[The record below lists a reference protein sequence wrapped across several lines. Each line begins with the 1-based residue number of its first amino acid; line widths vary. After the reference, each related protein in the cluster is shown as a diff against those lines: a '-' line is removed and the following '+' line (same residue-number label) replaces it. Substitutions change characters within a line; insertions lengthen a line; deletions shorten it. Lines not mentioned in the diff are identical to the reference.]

1 MAGCTLVE
9 RFNGKLS
16 QYIISAQAS
25 QRKFEIELRK
35 CGALIFPLSLL
46 SDPSLD
52 PFFRIFRIFKSS
64 LDFEMPAW
72 GNCPCALKL
81 IRVDLI
87 PENPGKSVEIA
98 EL

>member
-1 MAGCTLVE
+1 MHIGR

-25 QRKFEIELRK
+25 QRKFEIEPWK

-46 SDPSLD
+46 SE
-52 PFFRIFRIFKSS
+52 PFQNFQNFQNS
-64 LDFEMPAW
+64 LDFEMQAG